1 MSANAQ
7 VKAVSFGLAAGVAV
21 LVAAMLAGVRIGLPV
36 PELITTNP
44 EPILVERLKPPEPPE
59 PKPVEPIKAAPVE
72 PVVTQRV
79 APSPVPLPDPVPLE
93 VAPGEGVAP
102 MDALGSGAASG
113 GGVSEQGPPLITR
126 PRWLNKP
133 SGATVARFYPER
145 ALDRGRGGKVVLDCL
160 VGLDGRLTC
169 TVASEDPERW
179 GFGAA
184 ALRIAK
190 EFRMAP
196 QLEDGQPTAGG
207 RVSVPIVFNPG

>member
-1 MSANAQ
+1 MSAKAS
-7 VKAVSFGLAAGVAV
+7 VRAVSFGLAAGVAALLSIV
-21 LVAAMLAGVRIGLPV
+21 LAGVRIGIPK
-36 PELITTNP
+36 PELIFADP
-44 EPILVERLKPPEPPE
+44 EPVTLERLKPPEPPE
-59 PKPVEPIKAAPVE
+59 PKPLEHVKAAPIKVPE
-72 PVVTQRV
+72 TQRV
-79 APSPVPLPDPVPLE
+79 APSPVPLPDIVPQE
-93 VAPGEGVAP
+93 IAPGEGIAP

-145 ALDRGRGGKVVLDCL
+145 ALDRGRSGKVVLDCL
-160 VGLDGRLTC
+160 VGLDGRLAC
-169 TVASEDPERW
+169 AVASEEPERW